1 MNRIRFDDLA
11 RAVAKAGDGR
21 TTRRS
26 LLRLLGIGGAAGLAA
41 SAFGG
46 SALAASQAAPATPA
60 ASPTAQPEES
70 YRPPGGKT
78 FQDIAF
84 ERAFDIESIFR
95 FVADEV
101 RYEPYGGILR
111 GAKGTLWGLA
121 GNSADK
127 ALLLAELLKE
137 ALVDFRFAVGQ
148 LDDAAATQIL
158 TATAIDAET
167 ARAHAEK
174 VMAIPPPANGT
185 ADTSGLPPDQVEALE
200 RIPQAREE
208 LLTMAKERLAESVEM
223 IDTALTD
230 AGITLPEPAT
240 DLPELERTRHIWVQ
254 YASGTDWIDL
264 DPTLPNAEAG
274 TTLTSATQTVRELP
288 PELYHTVDI
297 RVVAETVAGGQPLR
311 SDFATYQAKSP
322 DLVGVP
328 ITVMFA
334 KPQALEGLGIS
345 IVSAFTGAVQWLP
358 YVITPGSLQRGTPLA
373 FRSGAATEDLLG
385 ESEDVLGGGTSAE
398 GDTLA
403 AWLSVDVHAPDGQTH
418 HTERTV
424 FDRVDPA
431 ARAAGTIDVATI
443 PPIELVNVPEL
454 GDVYLPMLSV
464 TNLAVV
470 GYQVPGSYFNQ
481 DFSIKDSRADLAN
494 VTHGHH
500 FLRAGLEVD
509 QASEIGYRFFPN
521 EPNVTALSLVPT
533 QVLESSDGR
542 MTTTIDMFHQS
553 YGATP
558 LDGATAAANPAIIS
572 GALSH
577 LTERAL
583 FGELV
588 TIMPTPAGKA
598 FLSVGRVFE
607 EAKKAGIPLAT
618 LQPGTTPT
626 GIDVSPQAEALIGE
640 ALAAGYVVIVPERG
654 VPLGGMPRTGW
665 WQINPQT
672 GETFDRMEN
681 GGSSQLVEEEVTLGT
696 ILAELHHLHSLTQ
709 CIIGVVA
716 AVAGIIALIAGSKD
730 QGAVFVVALL
740 PYTGASCLI
749 AFVH

>member
-1 MNRIRFDDLA
+1 
-11 RAVAKAGDGR
+11 
-21 TTRRS
+21 
-26 LLRLLGIGGAAGLAA
+26 
-41 SAFGG
+41 
-46 SALAASQAAPATPA
+46 
-60 ASPTAQPEES
+60 
-70 YRPPGGKT
+70 
-78 FQDIAF
+78 
-84 ERAFDIESIFR
+84 
-95 FVADEV
+95 
-101 RYEPYGGILR
+101 
-111 GAKGTLWGLA
+111 
-121 GNSADK
+121 
-127 ALLLAELLKE
+127 
-137 ALVDFRFAVGQ
+137 
-148 LDDAAATQIL
+148 
-158 TATAIDAET
+158 
-167 ARAHAEK
+167 
-174 VMAIPPPANGT
+174 
-185 ADTSGLPPDQVEALE
+185 
-200 RIPQAREE
+200 
-208 LLTMAKERLAESVEM
+208 
-223 IDTALTD
+223 
-230 AGITLPEPAT
+230 
-240 DLPELERTRHIWVQ
+240 
-254 YASGTDWIDL
+254 
-264 DPTLPNAEAG
+264 
-274 TTLTSATQTVRELP
+274 
-288 PELYHTVDI
+288 
-297 RVVAETVAGGQPLR
+297 
-311 SDFATYQAKSP
+311 
-322 DLVGVP
+322 
-328 ITVMFA
+328 
-334 KPQALEGLGIS
+334 
-345 IVSAFTGAVQWLP
+345 
-358 YVITPGSLQRGTPLA
+358 
-373 FRSGAATEDLLG
+373 LLG

-558 LDGATAAANPAIIS
+558 LDGATAAANSAIIS

-654 VPLGGMPRTGW
+654 VPLGGTPRTGW